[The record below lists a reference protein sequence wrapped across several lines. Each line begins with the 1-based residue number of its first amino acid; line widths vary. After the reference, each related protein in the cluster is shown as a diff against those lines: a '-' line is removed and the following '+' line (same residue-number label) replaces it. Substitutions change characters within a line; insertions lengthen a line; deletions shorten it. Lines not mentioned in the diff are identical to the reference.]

1 MESQHSYEPC
11 RNRVGHVDGSLRTS
25 DAVSLYFC
33 MVRSV
38 GLSCKGAC
46 RKHPVH
52 SILSFNA
59 FRLFEKKSPP
69 SDNHSW
75 KDIPS
80 DVGVLCF
87 LIISVRY
94 RHFYCF
100 GANRIKIAKS
110 VQKTSKSNIFC
121 TDFIIFPI
129 LAKISSYKRPKSPAF
144 VFFQQK
150 TAFSIQTE
158 LPEWWQPILQR
169 VVDIFLKSVRRQGQ
183 CGHDVIRRF

>member
-1 MESQHSYEPC
+1 M
-11 RNRVGHVDGSLRTS
+11 
-25 DAVSLYFC
+25 
-33 MVRSV
+33 
-38 GLSCKGAC
+38 GAC
-46 RKHPVH
+46 AQATLFR
-52 SILSFNA
+52 SISAWFVAQGCHAREPAANILFIPSCLSM
-59 FRLFEKKSPP
+59 LFEKKSPP

-87 LIISVRY
+87 LIISVHY

-100 GANRIKIAKS
+100 GANRIKISKS

-129 LAKISSYKRPKSPAF
+129 LAKISSYKRPKFPAF

-158 LPEWWQPILQR
+158 LPEWWQPILQL

-183 CGHDVIRRF
+183 CGHDVSRRF